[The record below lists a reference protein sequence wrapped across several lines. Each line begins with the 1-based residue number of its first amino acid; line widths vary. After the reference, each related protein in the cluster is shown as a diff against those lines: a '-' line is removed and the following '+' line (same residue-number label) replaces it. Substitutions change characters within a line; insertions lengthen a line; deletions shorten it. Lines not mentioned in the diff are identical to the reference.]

1 VYSKD
6 IPMSELLHQSSY
18 EEHFMNFKEIVKNG
32 NQFELDKTFM
42 LIEDYFLF
50 SKEYDMMYK
59 KKLHGDIYTSVPMD
73 NLLYPMFLEAVKSK
87 YNDISV
93 MKKTRIIIVILKKLI
108 E

>member
-1 VYSKD
+1 
-6 IPMSELLHQSSY
+6 MSELLHQSSY

-32 NQFELDKTFM
+32 NQFELDQTFM